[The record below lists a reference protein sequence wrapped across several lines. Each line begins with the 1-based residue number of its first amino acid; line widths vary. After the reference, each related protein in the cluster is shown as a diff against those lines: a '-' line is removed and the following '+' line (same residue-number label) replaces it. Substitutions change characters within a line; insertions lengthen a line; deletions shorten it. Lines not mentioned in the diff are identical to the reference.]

1 MSKRKSAPH
10 LQTLYRKYRPTEL
23 NKVVGQKAV
32 TEALSGAISRNRIGH
47 AYLFVGPR
55 GTGKTS
61 VARIFAHAING
72 FPYKIEDDYLDI
84 IEIDAASNTGVD
96 NIRELREKAIIA
108 PSEGQ
113 YKVYIIDEAH
123 MLTKSASNALL
134 KTLEEPPEHVVFILA
149 TTDAHK
155 IPVTIASR
163 AQVFNFQLADPATML
178 DHLQTI
184 TEQEGIA
191 IDDDA
196 LELIVRRGE
205 GSFRDSLSILD
216 QVATL
221 SDERIT
227 AEYLSNMLGLPQ
239 VQIITNLLKSYRE
252 QDLDKLHT
260 ALRNLLNNGTKPEV
274 IAGELINTI
283 LEQPH
288 PAYIPLLAK
297 LPEVQPPF
305 PEAKLLLALMSNLGN
320 QTLAS
325 NPTASANVNPTPK
338 PKPVAVN
345 LPSDDTEKPTL
356 APSPKVTIAAP
367 SAPSKTQDSTPP
379 TNTLGK
385 TTLANFDWSTFLQQ
399 IQKQN
404 SSVHN
409 QLQKTDHDLVGDTL
423 HLYPKQKFTQSF
435 FEKPRNTEAI
445 LGNLSGIRLVIHKYG
460 EKPNA
465 NLTEDSTIS
474 QISAIM
480 GDVQEVNEESPF

>member
-1 MSKRKSAPH
+1 MSKQKSSPH
-10 LQTLYRKYRPTEL
+10 PQALYRKYRPTEL

-32 TEALSGAISRNRIGH
+32 TEALSGAISRNHIGH

-72 FPYKIEDDYLDI
+72 FSYQIEDDYLDI

-96 NIRELREKAIIA
+96 NIRELREKAVIA

-196 LELIVRRGE
+196 LELIVRRGG

-221 SDERIT
+221 SDKRIT

-239 VQIITNLLKSYRE
+239 VQIIANLLKSYQE
-252 QDLDKLHT
+252 QDLDQIHT
-260 ALRNLLNNGTKPEV
+260 ALHNLLNNGTKPEV
-274 IAGELINTI
+274 IAAELINAI

-305 PEAKLLLALMSNLGN
+305 PEAKLLLALMSNLSN
-320 QTLAS
+320 QAPAPNAVAPTS
-325 NPTASANVNPTPK
+325 VNPTAK
-338 PKPVAVN
+338 PKPITTN
-345 LPSDDTEKPTL
+345 PPSATPEKPIPA
-356 APSPKVTIAAP
+356 APPKVASADASTSSKAP
-367 SAPSKTQDSTPP
+367 DSAPSTSTV
-379 TNTLGK
+379 GK

-404 SSVHN
+404 SSIHN

-423 HLYPKQKFTQSF
+423 HLYPMQKFTQSF
-435 FEKPRNTEAI
+435 FEKPRNTEAV
-445 LGNLSGIRLVIHKYG
+445 LSNLSGIKLVVHKYG

-465 NLTEDSTIS
+465 NLPEDSTIS